1 VSTIA
6 AALAAGMNPN
16 RLACAA
22 HEVGHALAFHHAG
35 IPVRAMHIRPIRDG
49 GWSGGCDPAVR
60 QIPIDQVPG
69 WQVGL
74 MAGEAAVY
82 RFLRRHARNRHS
94 QARDLAEHGARHD
107 LTEFRR
113 TRGRGGLPLAEARA
127 QAAALV
133 ERHSAR
139 IDQLTIRLASSQR
152 LSGSVL

>member
-22 HEVGHALAFHHAG
+22 HEVGHAIAFHHTG
-35 IPVRAMHIRPIRDG
+35 IPVRAMHIRPSRGD

-60 QIPIDQVPG
+60 QIPITQVPG

-94 QARDLAEHGARHD
+94 QARNLAEHGARHD

-113 TRGRGGLPLAEARA
+113 TRGGLTLTAARN
-127 QAAALV
+127 QATALV
-133 ERHSAR
+133 ERHSR
-139 IDQLTIRLASSQR
+139 RMDQLTLRLATAQR
-152 LSGSVL
+152 LTGSAL